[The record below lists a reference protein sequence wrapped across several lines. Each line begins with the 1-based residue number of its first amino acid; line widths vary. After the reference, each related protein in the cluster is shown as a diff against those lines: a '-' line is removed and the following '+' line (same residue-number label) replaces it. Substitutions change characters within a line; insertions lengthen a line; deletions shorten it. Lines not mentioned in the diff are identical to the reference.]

1 MANALGALFS
11 DIANAIRGKTGNE
24 GTMKPAEFPAA
35 IDGIVMK
42 ADPVL
47 AELTV
52 SENGLYVPGEGVDG
66 FNSVTVNVADSGADT
81 EEIDDLLDEING
93 EFIAEAQYTFT
104 FIGASG
110 EVLCEV
116 PVYDTQDCP
125 DPITAGIISK
135 PTKESTPQYS
145 YAYSHWSPTD
155 GGSAD
160 SSIFQNVTEDR
171 TVYAVF
177 TSTVRSYTISL
188 YDGDELLK
196 SYVYKYG
203 DTPAITYA
211 PEKYGFGFVG
221 WEPEIATV
229 TGDANYYAQ
238 WTEVVTFA
246 NGSWAEIAEISES
259 GEAMNKFKIG
269 ETKEVTVTI
278 DGIEEHLTL
287 EIVGFNSV
295 MLAGDVFAVAG
306 MTIATKN
313 LIQNKRSYSFKSAS
327 KSLQYWGNS
336 ELRDWCNNT
345 VYNALPSEMKSAIK
359 QVKIYSHNDAN
370 GASQFAEDYCW
381 VPHLFD
387 LGVTHTSQSGD
398 FLWPDYVKYDSGMAK
413 FETVDGISN
422 IAPRKIEFA
431 DGTLSSEN
439 VPYLTRACSTGKD
452 YVYGVDRY
460 GKHYEYS
467 HTKELNLLLGFC
479 I

>member
-1 MANALGALFS
+1 MANALGELFS
-11 DIANAIRGKTGNE
+11 NIATAIRGKTGDT

-35 IDGIVMK
+35 IDGIE
-42 ADPVL
+42 A
-47 AELTV
+47 
-52 SENGLYVPGEGVDG
+52 G
-66 FNSVTVNVADSGADT
+66 GADT

-104 FIGASG
+104 FIGANG

-125 DPITAGIISK
+125 DPITENIISK
-135 PTKESTPQYS
+135 PTKESTAQYS
-145 YAYSHWSPTD
+145 YAFSHWSATE

-160 SSIFQNVTEDR
+160 SSIFQKVTEDR

-177 TSTVRSYTISL
+177 NATLRSYTINL
-188 YDGDELLK
+188 YDGDQILK
-196 SYVYKYG
+196 SYVYWYG
-203 DTPAITYA
+203 QTPTITYS

-259 GEAMNKFKIG
+259 GEARNKFKIG
-269 ETKEVTVTI
+269 ETKEVTLTI
-278 DGIEEHLTL
+278 GGIEEHLTL
-287 EIVGFNSV
+287 EIVGFNTA
-295 MLAGDVFAVAG
+295 MLAGDVFAIAG

-313 LIQNKRSYSFKSAS
+313 LIQNKRSYSFKSTS

-359 QVKIYSHNDAN
+359 QVKIYSHDDAN
-370 GASQFAEDYCW
+370 GTSQFSEDYCW

-387 LGVTHTSQSGD
+387 LGVTHTSISGD
-398 FLWPDYVKYDSGMAK
+398 YLWPDYVKYESGMAK
-413 FETVDGISN
+413 FETAVGNSN

-439 VPYLTRACSTGKD
+439 VSYLTRACSTGTN
-452 YVYGVDRY
+452 YVYGVDQY